1 MPQRHGI
8 RPEPIARYRKSKLT
22 SIQATGMN
30 RPIVIALQYIEVGT
44 EKSTF
49 ALPIIAAGTFS
60 DGIPADKICNC
71 TVILQRVRLSIHAS
85 GASQFLFLQ
94 FLRRMKHFP
103 TIFCFSGT
111 PFFEAE
117 LVLIDIL
124 KIILL
129 PVRYWITR
137 NQLQSCNVN
146 YAAVIMTSR
155 DIPVDFDSKIVVSCS
170 DADLTS

>member
-1 MPQRHGI
+1 
-8 RPEPIARYRKSKLT
+8 
-22 SIQATGMN
+22 
-30 RPIVIALQYIEVGT
+30 
-44 EKSTF
+44 
-49 ALPIIAAGTFS
+49 
-60 DGIPADKICNC
+60 
-71 TVILQRVRLSIHAS
+71 
-85 GASQFLFLQ
+85 
-94 FLRRMKHFP
+94 MKHFP

-124 KIILL
+124 KIIL
-129 PVRYWITR
+129 PPERYWITR

-155 DIPVDFDSKIVVSCS
+155 DIPVDFDSKIVVSGS